1 VIGERVL
8 AHGDVAVPDL
18 GDERVVVQAP
28 DA

>member
-1 VIGERVL
+1 VIGERVV
-8 AHGDVAVPDL
+8 AHGDVVVADL